1 MLCHRSTATDRLRY
15 DTATFEDGP
24 SNMDD
29 GCCEEKLRL
38 LSEFRSATNLYSARV
53 AAMAEATAGII
64 PTDEFFRLSK
74 TASQA
79 HEKCLE
85 VREQFFK
92 HVNEH
97 GC

>member
-1 MLCHRSTATDRLRY
+1 MH
-15 DTATFEDGP
+15 
-24 SNMDD
+24 D

-38 LSEFRSATNLYSARV
+38 LFEFQHATRLYSIRV
-53 AAMAEATAGII
+53 GAMSEATTGII
-64 PTDEFFRLSK
+64 PTDEFVRLSK

-92 HVNEH
+92 HLNEH